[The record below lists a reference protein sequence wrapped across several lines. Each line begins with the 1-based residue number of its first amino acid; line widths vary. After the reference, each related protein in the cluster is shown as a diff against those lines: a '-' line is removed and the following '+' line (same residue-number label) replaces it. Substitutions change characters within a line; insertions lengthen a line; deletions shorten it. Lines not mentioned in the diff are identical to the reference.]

1 MFGKVGHFLRTF
13 SLLKNQP
20 VFDIKSGTKIGE
32 VSDLFITS
40 NGVVKGL
47 LVKKGVFKQTV
58 FLDIQ
63 NIASFGADGI
73 MIEDADHL
81 EKLKTPPEYTF
92 SHQHPLNGQ
101 MIVSKSGDSIG
112 LLKDVYFLEEL
123 GTIVGY
129 EITDGFFSEIT
140 EGKQVIQSEKPPAI
154 GRDAIIVDVNQT

>member
-1 MFGKVGHFLRTF
+1 MRTF
-13 SLLKNQP
+13 SILKNQP
-20 VFDIKSGTKIGE
+20 VFDMQSGMKIGE

-40 NGVVKGL
+40 DGVVKGI
-47 LVKKGVFKQTV
+47 LVKKDIFFKKTA

-63 NIASFGADGI
+63 NIASFGTDGI
-73 MIEDADHL
+73 MIENVDLL

-129 EITDGFFSEIT
+129 EITDGFFSDIT

-154 GRDAIIVDVNQT
+154 GKDAIIVDVNQT